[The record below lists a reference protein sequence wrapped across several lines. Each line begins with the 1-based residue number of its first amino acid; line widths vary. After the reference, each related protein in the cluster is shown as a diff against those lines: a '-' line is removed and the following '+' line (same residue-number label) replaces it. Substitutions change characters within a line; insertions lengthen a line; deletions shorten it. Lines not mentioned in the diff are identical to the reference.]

1 MVIYCKP
8 QTSESTHRI
17 CNAAVNIPHF
27 PSVCSNCR
35 EEADRLIEILRSS
48 VVDNGVDTKKA
59 AAANLEVKSSTPNM
73 LHGTRLQA
81 NEAQPSNSLQSD
93 EQRLREELRKN
104 WQEQKLNFWPHGFG
118 KENGTPPARGTE
130 VRSTPPPNKFC
141 TFSVSSK

>member
-1 MVIYCKP
+1 VVIYCKP

-118 KENGTPPARGTE
+118 KENGTPPARVTE

-141 TFSVSSK
+141 TFL